1 MKLEVCVADPASLAA
16 AIEGGAERIELCSA
30 LELGG
35 LTPSFGLMAL
45 AAEADIPTYALIRPR
60 PGDFVFDQDDYGAML
75 YDIQAVRA
83 AGLDGVVLGC
93 SRPNGEIDDKMLSR
107 LIGEAEGLGLTLHRA
122 FDLVPDIAEAVE
134 IAAGL
139 GFERI
144 LTSGGAP
151 TALEG
156 LDNLALAHATAAGR
170 VKIMAGSG
178 LNPDN
183 VGRLIDAVPV
193 DEVHS
198 SCAGPAIAS
207 GDRAVR
213 FGFAARTRRV
223 TDASIVRAMK
233 AVVASR

>member
-35 LTPSFGLMAL
+35 LTPSFGLMSL
-45 AAEADIPTYALIRPR
+45 ASEADIPTYALIRPR
-60 PGDFVFDQDDYGAML
+60 PGDFVFDEDDYGAML
-75 YDIQAVRA
+75 YDIEAVRA

-93 SRPNGEIDDKMLSR
+93 SRPNGEIDAEMLLR
-107 LIGEAEGLGLTLHRA
+107 LVGAAEGLGLTLHRA
-122 FDLVPDIAEAVE
+122 FDLVPDIASAVE
-134 IAAGL
+134 IAVEL

-156 LDNLALAHATAAGR
+156 LGNLALVHATAAGR
-170 VKIMAGSG
+170 VQVMAGSG

-183 VGRLIDAVPV
+183 VGRLIDSVPV

-207 GDRAVR
+207 EDRAVR

-223 TDASIVRAMK
+223 TDASVVRAMK
-233 AVVASR
+233 AAVAGR

>member
-35 LTPSFGLMAL
+35 LTPSFGLMSL
-45 AAEADIPTYALIRPR
+45 ASEADIPTYALIRPR
-60 PGDFVFDQDDYGAML
+60 PGDFVFGDDDYGAML
-75 YDIQAVRA
+75 YDIEAVRA

-93 SRPNGEIDDKMLSR
+93 SRPNGEIDAEMLLR
-107 LIGEAEGLGLTLHRA
+107 LVGAAEGLGLTLHRA
-122 FDLVPDIAEAVE
+122 FDLVPDIASAVE
-134 IAAGL
+134 IAVEL

-156 LDNLALAHATAAGR
+156 LGNLALVHATAAGR
-170 VKIMAGSG
+170 VQVMAGSG

-183 VGRLIDAVPV
+183 VGRLIDSVPV

-207 GDRAVR
+207 EDRAVR

-223 TDASIVRAMK
+223 TDASVVRAMK
-233 AVVASR
+233 AAVAGR